1 MNRRM
6 APLAAL
12 ICGVLVATPAQAAEE
27 GSKQDLGL
35 NDYRYFKVYPH
46 IERAQKAMKA
56 NDEVRALS
64 SFEHA
69 HEMAPESVRLTLW
82 LAEAYR
88 HFGYNQKAQAL
99 LENALKN
106 KPQNPDLQ
114 RALEV
119 IPVPAPEIKTVE
131 QLRALQQ
138 HCDAAPTIRCRSEVG
153 NYALKLKQLEIARAQ
168 LSDAQFRHSK
178 EGRQLADN
186 YTQRAI
192 FLQQWTAADQGF
204 ALLDGEATL
213 SEAQYQQWFAILLH
227 MQRDQRILDL
237 QSQGVMNS
245 AGMQLAYAQS
255 LAERNALTPL
265 RRYLASHKPVFDT
278 PAEERNWL
286 RLLATYSQTPG
297 SAVAGWAVKYQ
308 ENKKYFLTT
317 LVPISIQKGDWQGAN
332 DLLNTFPGTQALD
345 QRLALSLAR
354 KDTQSI
360 MQLTNVINKTRGLSP
375 RELETV
381 SYQLVLQGQKK
392 MATELLLHYWP
403 FNQAGQF
410 QHSLSTRLYT
420 QLNEHPEWLADES
433 KARMAKPLPTA
444 SQRMAQARLFQGPE
458 NCTIVRNLLGDLSSQ
473 YDAESWSHLAQCY
486 PGQPGLA
493 LYAAQQA
500 VTRSASPYYQR
511 QVAYLAYAAEDYKL
525 AQASWAQV
533 PVAEMVDDDV
543 QAAARGAKIL
553 GDDKAFAYW
562 QNLAWQRGMPDLK
575 LDSVT
580 AQDDASRGFALLAQ
594 GKYRESRDALEK
606 ARAAYYPHSPEIT
619 RQLVYLNERLD
630 DKPKTRE
637 YSERVVDDI
646 DNTLTPHQKLSD
658 KQKEDRFEFR
668 RIHEDSE
675 RRWTFT
681 YDGSFGLTPNSLN
694 SAGGGNGVQQNKS
707 YRSYEQVEA
716 EYRIGKNQIIDGDQL
731 SVYSRIFAGSES
743 DGNSNFMPVYEP
755 MLGVGVRWKPL
766 RNQVIYLA
774 AEQQIPLGHHD
785 GKSDVMLRASAS
797 FFNDGKYSDD
807 WHPTGKGWMAQNLY
821 LDAAHFVK
829 ADYQL
834 YTADYRMSWH
844 QKTSQHQTIEPYW
857 HAQYNVST
865 DSPYRDNTLGGVG
878 VRFNTWFGETHYNA
892 YPHKVSVG
900 LEYQHAFS
908 GHNRDMDS
916 RNSLFLT
923 LGARW

>member
-6 APLAAL
+6 SPLAAL
-12 ICGVLVATPAQAAEE
+12 ICGVLLATPALAAEE

-46 IERAQKAMKA
+46 IERAQKALKA

-88 HFGYNQKAQAL
+88 HFGHDQKAQAL
-99 LENALKN
+99 LESALKT
-106 KPQNPDLQ
+106 KPQNPELQ
-114 RALEV
+114 RALAV
-119 IPVPAPEIKTVE
+119 IPVPVPEIKTVE
-131 QLRALQQ
+131 QLQALQKN
-138 HCDAAPTIRCRSEVG
+138 CDAAPSLRCRSEVG
-153 NYALKLKQLEIARAQ
+153 NNALKLKQLEIARAQ
-168 LSDAQFRHSK
+168 LTDAQFRHSK
-178 EGRQLADN
+178 EGHQLADS

-204 ALLDGEATL
+204 ALLDSEATL
-213 SEAQYQQWFAILLH
+213 NEAQYQQWFAILLH

-265 RRYLASHKPVFDT
+265 RHYLASHKPVFET

-297 SAVAGWAVKYQ
+297 RAVAAWPVRHPQ
-308 ENKKYFLTT
+308 NKQYYLST
-317 LVPISIQKGDWQGAN
+317 LVPIRIQKGDWQGAN
-332 DLLNTFPGTQALD
+332 DLLDTFPETQALD

-354 KDTQSI
+354 KDTLSI
-360 MQLTNVINKTRGLSP
+360 MQFTHKISQMRGLSP
-375 RELETV
+375 RELETI
-381 SYQLVLQGQKK
+381 SYQLVSQGQGK
-392 MATELLLHYWP
+392 MATELLLSYWP
-403 FNQAGQF
+403 FNQAGRL
-410 QHSLSTRLYT
+410 QHSLSARLYT
-420 QLNEHPEWLADES
+420 QLTEHPEWLTGEN
-433 KARMAKPLPTA
+433 KTRMAKPLPTA

-458 NCTIVRNLLGDLSSQ
+458 NCAIVRNLLGDMSSQ

-486 PGQPGLA
+486 SQQPGLA

-500 VTRSASPYYQR
+500 VARSPSPYYQL
-511 QVAYLAYAAEDYKL
+511 QVAYLAYAAQDYKL
-525 AQASWAQV
+525 AQASWSQV
-533 PVAEMVDDDV
+533 PGSEMTNEDIL
-543 QAAARGAKIL
+543 AAARGAKL
-553 GDDKAFAYW
+553 SGDDKALAYW
-562 QNLAWQRGMPDLK
+562 QHLAGQRGMPELN
-575 LDSVT
+575 LET
-580 AQDDASRGFALLAQ
+580 LAPQDDASYGFALIAQ

-606 ARAAYYPHSPEIT
+606 ARAVYPHSPEIM

-646 DNTLTPHQKLSD
+646 DNTLTPQQKLTD

-681 YDGSFGLTPNSLN
+681 YDGSFGLTPNSRN

-707 YRSYEQVEA
+707 YRSYEQFEA

-731 SVYSRIFAGSES
+731 SVYSRIFAGSENN
-743 DGNSNFMPVYEP
+743 GVSNFMPVYEP
-755 MLGVGVRWKPL
+755 MLGVGIRWKPL
-766 RNQVIYLA
+766 RDQVIYLA

-821 LDAAHFVK
+821 LDAAHFVR

-844 QKTSQHQTIEPYW
+844 QKTSGHQTIEPYW
-857 HAQYNVST
+857 HAQYNAST
-865 DSPYRDNTLGGVG
+865 DTPYRDNTLGGVG

-916 RNSLFLT
+916 KNNLFLT